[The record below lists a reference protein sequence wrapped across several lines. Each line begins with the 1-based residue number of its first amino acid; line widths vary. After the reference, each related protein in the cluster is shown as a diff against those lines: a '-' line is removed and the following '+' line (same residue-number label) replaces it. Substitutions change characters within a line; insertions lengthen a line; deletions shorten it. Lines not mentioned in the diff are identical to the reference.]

1 MIIEYLYRLRECLY
15 AAIAGMEVVLIEYL
29 YRLRACFYDSIA
41 GMEVVIV
48 GGGVNEWIDRNRKER
63 KIMAVRY
70 KLLKTTGSVSKK
82 TEWKAVPV
90 EYRTVGLDDMQRHIE
105 RATSQTL
112 ADMVGALEAIRSEV
126 IDQLLMGNRVY
137 LPGFGYFSLSI
148 EGERYEDPRSHRF
161 RLRHAAVRGVNFR
174 PEKAFMKALQ
184 EAEFENAT
192 YDEPATEMPASAKVE
207 AALAELFAEQS
218 FITPHDLRKR
228 LNLSRSGVYRLVA
241 QLEASGKLEN
251 AGSAYRK
258 IFVKGKA

>member
-1 MIIEYLYRLRECLY
+1 MIIEYLYRLRE
-15 AAIAGMEVVLIEYL
+15 
-29 YRLRACFYDSIA
+29 CFYDSIA

-48 GGGVNEWIDRNRKER
+48 GGGVDEWIDRNRKER

-148 EGERYEDPRSHRF
+148 EGERYEDPR
-161 RLRHAAVRGVNFR
+161 HAAVRGVNFR